1 MRLHI
6 KDMMSKKIRSISPDI
21 SAAEALRILVKKG
34 TSGLPVID
42 KGGVALGVFTEK
54 EVIKAI
60 LPTYL
65 KDVGNFIYA
74 EDSKSEL
81 KKIAGLK
88 AIKVSDIM
96 RRDFPTL
103 DEEASLTEASRIMLT
118 RNERR
123 IVVLRNKKA
132 VGIITRYDVVR
143 GLAKEAG
150 VRL

>member
-1 MRLHI
+1 
-6 KDMMSKKIRSISPDI
+6 MMSKKIRSISPDL
-21 SAAEALRILVKKG
+21 SAAEALRILVKKS

-42 KGGVALGVFTEK
+42 KEGAALGVFTEK
-54 EVIKAI
+54 EVIRAI

-65 KDVGNFIYA
+65 KDIGNFIYA

-81 KKIAGLK
+81 KKIVGLK
-88 AIKVSDIM
+88 NIKVRDIM
-96 RRDFPTL
+96 RKDFPTL
-103 DEEASLTEASRIMLT
+103 DEEASLTEASRIMLM